1 MDEFTL
7 IKNIDTSLD
16 AELEG
21 DLDEGVVDVVK
32 NIGRIAKGFVSGRGK
47 EELGWFARSGKN
59 AKEAGKAFETGMA
72 QLVRTANAGAA
83 RKVAAI
89 PAGPDKAAKAADAV
103 IGTMN
108 AEIAKLFNQGPKTFS
123 VVMSHDHRALSVY
136 ENPGIL
142 KPKSTSPL
150 AKISIAVDLSQPVPT
165 GSEIL
170 SVTYDPALDKRL
182 FDLVSAASQQTRAT
196 HSADTDPHSGHG
208 DGGSGAPAAD
218 ASAQAAA
225 PAAGGSAPAAQAAAP
240 AAGGGSTQAA
250 APAAAP
256 APAAGGSAPSASPAT
271 GTPAT
276 AAPAPT
282 VPTTYNQAVAQVNAN
297 LLLMKKNK
305 WKMQTATATKLKA
318 LIDELSGVTA
328 APAAAPAA
336 PAPAP
341 RTRTR
346 TAP

>member
-7 IKNIDTSLD
+7 LKTIDQDLQD
-16 AELEG
+16 

-59 AKEAGKAFETGMA
+59 AKEAGKAFETGLA

-89 PAGPDKAAKAADAV
+89 PDGPDKATKAADAV

-108 AEIAKLFNQGPKTFS
+108 AEIAKLFNAGPKTFS

-165 GSEIL
+165 GAEIL
-170 SVTYDPALDKRL
+170 TVTYDPTLDKRL

-196 HSADTDPHSGHG
+196 HAADTDPHSGHG
-208 DGGSGAPAAD
+208 DGGAAAPAAD
-218 ASAQAAA
+218 GSTPAG
-225 PAAGGSAPAAQAAAP
+225 AAGGSAPAAASTPAP
-240 AAGGGSTQAA
+240 AAASAGGSA
-250 APAAAP
+250 APAAASAAAGGAP
-256 APAAGGSAPSASPAT
+256 APAAPAV
-271 GTPAT
+271 
-276 AAPAPT
+276 

-318 LIDELSGVTA
+318 LIDELSGV
-328 APAAAPAA
+328 AAAPAA
-336 PAPAP
+336 PPAPAP

-346 TAP
+346 AAP